1 MFQKLLAF
9 ASKHLGWAKSV
20 LSEKDGTGSTSRIAL
35 LILVL
40 TVCGVL
46 IYSVAVHHELPNR
59 DTLLG
64 LSSLAGIGA
73 GGYGVNR
80 ISHKDDEKGPAE
92 SDAPI
97 VDTGADRGDTK

>member
-1 MFQKLLAF
+1 MWQKLKEFLI
-9 ASKHLGWAKSV
+9 KHLGWFKSI
-20 LSEKDGTGSTSRIAL
+20 LSEHDGTGSASRWAL
-35 LILVL
+35 FILVL

-46 IYSVAVHHELPNR
+46 IYSVAVHHELPSR

-80 ISHKDDEKGPAE
+80 ISHKDDEKGPAQ